1 MTYTVQDTT
10 MTALGD
16 AVRKHTGNY
25 IFIDEAPKPFF
36 SVDLEITPQD
46 IANWE
51 WLNSLQQSKQL
62 IIEIPYQELLDNELL
77 GYTDL
82 LKYDYIY
89 RRQSGDNFF
98 NPQLEVYLNIG
109 SSIGS
114 GNKLSNQSNNETIYS
129 KQSIAISSKENKW
142 KISLSYLNNNI
153 TYYPNTNYYI
163 HFDFY
168 CIHQLENGETKYIS
182 KNGYTPAEM
191 AEFINNIELQDITIT
206 ENGTYTA
213 DENYFGINE
222 VNVNVEPK
230 LQDITITENGTYTS
244 TDYDGYDEVKV
255 NIPLES
261 ITITSN
267 GTYKADKGGYNEI
280 IATITP
286 SLPDE
291 AKIIT
296 GTCNYRFANGGW
308 DWFINAYG
316 DQLETYNITGATYMF
331 SEASKINYIPFDI
344 NVGNYATINNM
355 FVNCKSLK
363 EVPYVIGPERT
374 PPTSAYSGT
383 VNLEYLFQGC
393 NNLKEIPY
401 DWFWKFIPNK
411 EYWDAHQGYDNGARG
426 SIFWNCYSLRE
437 IPDISMLPTTIT
449 YGTLYN
455 YAFTSC
461 YVLNKIINLPVVGAK
476 LTSNQMSDT
485 FKQCCRIN
493 EITFAT
499 NEDGTPKTAN
509 WKSQTL
515 ELSVFTGYANVVRE
529 ITDYNSGITV
539 DKQVTDDATYQAL
552 KNDPDWFTT
561 NIDYSRYN
569 HDSAVNTIN
578 SLPDTSAY
586 GTNTIKFKG
595 QSGAK
600 TDGGAINT
608 LTEAEIAVAT
618 AKGWTVSLV

>member
-46 IANWE
+46 MANWE
-51 WLNSLQQSKQL
+51 WLNSSQQSKKL
-62 IIEIPYQELLDNELL
+62 IIDIPYQELLDNELL
-77 GYTDL
+77 GYTDS
-82 LKYDYIY
+82 LKYDYVY
-89 RRQSGDNFF
+89 RRQPESNFV

-109 SSIGS
+109 GY
-114 GNKLSNQSNNETIYS
+114 GGQKLSGQSNNEIIYS
-129 KQSIAISSKENKW
+129 KQLIGISSKEKNW
-142 KISLSYLNNNI
+142 EISLSYLNNNI
-153 TYYPNTNYYI
+153 TTHPNTNFYI
-163 HFDFY
+163 HFNFY
-168 CIHQLENGETKYIS
+168 CVHQLKNGETKYIS

-191 AEFINNIELQDITIT
+191 AQFINDIELQDITIT
-206 ENGTYTA
+206 ENGTYLPDT
-213 DENYFGINE
+213 FGFN
-222 VNVNVEPK
+222 K
-230 LQDITITENGTYTS
+230 
-244 TDYDGYDEVKV
+244 
-255 NIPLES
+255 
-261 ITITSN
+261 
-267 GTYKADKGGYNEI
+267 I
-280 IATITP
+280 IANVPP

-291 AKIIT
+291 GKIIT
-296 GTCNYRFANGGW
+296 GDCSYRFANGGW
-308 DWFINAYG
+308 DWFLNAYG

-331 SEASKINYIPFDI
+331 NEAKKINYIPFDI
-344 NVGNYATINNM
+344 NVANSTPINSI
-355 FVNCKSLK
+355 FRYCQQLK

-374 PPTSAYSGT
+374 PPTGPYSGIT
-383 VNLEYLFQGC
+383 NLEYIF
-393 NNLKEIPY
+393 NNCWSIREIPY
-401 DWFWKFIPNK
+401 DWFWKYIPNK
-411 EYWDAHQGYDNGARG
+411 EYWDAHQGYANGTRG
-426 SIFWNCYSLRE
+426 SIFWGCYSLRE
-437 IPDISMLPTTIT
+437 IPDISMLPTAIT
-449 YGTLYN
+449 YNTLYN
-455 YAFTSC
+455 YAFNEC
-461 YVLNKIINLPVVGAK
+461 YVLNKVINLPVVGAT

-485 FKQCCRIN
+485 FKECSMIN

-515 ELSVFTGYANVVRE
+515 DLSKFTGYVNVPYY
-529 ITDYNSGITV
+529 ITDYNSGITA
-539 DKQVTDDATYQAL
+539 DKEVKDDATYQAL
-552 KNDPDWFTT
+552 KNDPDWYTG

-608 LTEAEIAVAT
+608 LTEEEIAVAS